1 MAEKMKKG
9 PSEAGR
15 KTLKCP
21 HKQGINL
28 NMREQKGNPRLTLLV
43 GCLAI
48 VILAGCVAKFGVI
61 DQYRRLDAA
70 QAAYASVHTEYT
82 QMQELLKGY
91 DRLLMEYRTYSMEW
105 ATDGSEDNG
114 TLVDRQKALDLLE
127 QEMLSR
133 GRLVSLQVSGNKM
146 VVAMSGMSLDQISR
160 MFDVIQ
166 QSPIVSNVE
175 LNLASTEDGNVS
187 TILDFTVRITLRSR
201 GGRQMNRELTR
212 REKILLLVLIVVVLV
227 AGYCKLIL
235 IPINDQISSYRLNM
249 EAEQTELD
257 ANQGKM
263 AQMQKMQKAIE
274 EIKAAGEKRTIPQY
288 DNSGKLMI
296 ELHEIMS
303 DTLDYSLDC
312 SAGTVQQDYI
322 MLRPIVMTFRTSTY
336 AQARQIV
343 DRLCSSENI
352 SQISDMNMNTYT
364 EGRNSGTV
372 ETTLVIT
379 YFEIMP

>member
-1 MAEKMKKG
+1 
-9 PSEAGR
+9 
-15 KTLKCP
+15 
-21 HKQGINL
+21 
-28 NMREQKGNPRLTLLV
+28 
-43 GCLAI
+43 
-48 VILAGCVAKFGVI
+48 
-61 DQYRRLDAA
+61 
-70 QAAYASVHTEYT
+70 
-82 QMQELLKGY
+82 
-91 DRLLMEYRTYSMEW
+91 
-105 ATDGSEDNG
+105 
-114 TLVDRQKALDLLE
+114 
-127 QEMLSR
+127 
-133 GRLVSLQVSGNKM
+133 
-146 VVAMSGMSLDQISR
+146 
-160 MFDVIQ
+160 
-166 QSPIVSNVE
+166 
-175 LNLASTEDGNVS
+175 
-187 TILDFTVRITLRSR
+187 
-201 GGRQMNRELTR
+201 MNRELTR
-212 REKILLLVLIVVVLV
+212 REKTLLLVLIVVVLV

-235 IPINDQISSYRLNM
+235 IP
-249 EAEQTELD
+249 
-257 ANQGKM
+257 
-263 AQMQKMQKAIE
+263 MQKMQKAIE

>member
-1 MAEKMKKG
+1 MAIPVYVFTG
-9 PSEAGR
+9 FLDSG
-15 KTLKCP
+15 KT
-21 HKQGINL
+21 
-28 NMREQKGNPRLTLLV
+28 R
-43 GCLAI
+43 
-48 VILAGCVAKFGVI
+48 F
-61 DQYRRLDAA
+61 
-70 QAAYASVHTEYT
+70 
-82 QMQELLKGY
+82 MQ
-91 DRLLMEYRTYSMEW
+91 
-105 ATDGSEDNG
+105 G
-114 TLVDRQKALDLLE
+114 TLEDDRFNA
-127 QEMLSR
+127 
-133 GRLVSLQVSGNKM
+133 G
-146 VVAMSGMSLDQISR
+146 
-160 MFDVIQ
+160 
-166 QSPIVSNVE
+166 
-175 LNLASTEDGNVS
+175 
-187 TILDFTVRITLRSR
+187 
-201 GGRQMNRELTR
+201 
-212 REKILLLVLIVVVLV
+212 EKTLLLVLIVVVLV

-343 DRLCSSENI
+343 DRLCTSE
-352 SQISDMNMNTYT
+352 
-364 EGRNSGTV
+364 
-372 ETTLVIT
+372 
-379 YFEIMP
+379 

>member
-1 MAEKMKKG
+1 
-9 PSEAGR
+9 
-15 KTLKCP
+15 
-21 HKQGINL
+21 
-28 NMREQKGNPRLTLLV
+28 
-43 GCLAI
+43 
-48 VILAGCVAKFGVI
+48 
-61 DQYRRLDAA
+61 
-70 QAAYASVHTEYT
+70 
-82 QMQELLKGY
+82 
-91 DRLLMEYRTYSMEW
+91 
-105 ATDGSEDNG
+105 
-114 TLVDRQKALDLLE
+114 
-127 QEMLSR
+127 
-133 GRLVSLQVSGNKM
+133 
-146 VVAMSGMSLDQISR
+146 
-160 MFDVIQ
+160 
-166 QSPIVSNVE
+166 
-175 LNLASTEDGNVS
+175 
-187 TILDFTVRITLRSR
+187 
-201 GGRQMNRELTR
+201 MNRELTR

-263 AQMQKMQKAIE
+263 AQMQKMGGLGKMLE
-274 EIKAAGEKRTIPQY
+274 MIPQY

-379 YFEIMP
+379 YFEIMS